1 MTDER
6 AVLTRSAPK
15 NQEKPPVE
23 ERSNTVGGDHSE
35 KKQRSTGARIT
46 FWILRK
52 SIVPVIMVIMLITGL
67 YVGYAVVGKQPGSDV
82 FHWETWQHMYD
93 LVFSDT

>member
-1 MTDER
+1 MTEER

-15 NQEKPPVE
+15 NQEKPPAE
-23 ERSNTVGGDHSE
+23 EARKAGSDGKSE
-35 KKQRSTGARIT
+35 KKQRSKGARIT

-52 SIVPVIMVIMLITGL
+52 SIVPVIMVIMLIAGL
-67 YVGYAVVGKQPGSDV
+67 YVGYVVVGKQPGSDV
-82 FHWETWQHMYD
+82 FEWSTWQHMYD

>member
-6 AVLTRSAPK
+6 AVLSRSAPK

-23 ERSNTVGGDHSE
+23 EAGKATSGGESG
-35 KKQRSTGARIT
+35 KQQRSKGARMT

-52 SIVPVIMVIMLITGL
+52 SIVPVIMVIMLLAGL
-67 YVGYAVVGKQPGSDV
+67 YVGYAVVGKQPGSEV
-82 FHWETWQHMYD
+82 FEWSTWQHMYD